1 MNWCRDVEDKIAIL
15 GFNVIAKKYLA
26 LNWMVIKKKHPVFIG
41 EFRRVFNAIHQMMSF
56 SIS

>member
-26 LNWMVIKKKHPVFIG
+26 LNWMVIKKKKNLFLLENLEGFLMQFIK
-41 EFRRVFNAIHQMMSF
+41 
-56 SIS
+56 